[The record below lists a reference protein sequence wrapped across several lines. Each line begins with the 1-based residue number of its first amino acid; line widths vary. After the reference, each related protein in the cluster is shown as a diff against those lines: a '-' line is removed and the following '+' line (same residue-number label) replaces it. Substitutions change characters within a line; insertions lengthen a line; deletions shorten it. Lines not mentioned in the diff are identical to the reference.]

1 MHVLGTAGHVDHG
14 KSTLVH
20 RLTGID
26 PDRLPEERER
36 QMTIDLGFAW
46 MTLPGGEEV
55 GIVDVPGHRDFIEN
69 MLAGVGG
76 FEAALLVV
84 AADEGVRPQTR
95 EHVAILDLMEIPSLL
110 VALTKIDLAQD
121 REWLDLVQEEVLG
134 FLQGTRFGGAAVY
147 PVSAATGAGM
157 DELRGG
163 IGALLAALPP
173 RPDVGRP
180 RLPIDRVFT
189 MAGFGTVV
197 TGTLID
203 GKLEAGQEVE
213 ILPNR
218 RTARVRGLQTHRR
231 KIDSAVPGSRV
242 AANLAG
248 VEVRDLERG
257 DVLTLPGTFEPT
269 ARIDVRV
276 RVLPGEGAGLAQ
288 RQEVKLF
295 AGTAQTLARA
305 RILGSER
312 IRPGETGWVQFDLA
326 RPLALAR
333 GDAIVLRQPSP
344 GQTLAGGRIAEPRPA
359 RSYRRKDREVIAAL
373 ERKLSRDPEDVFT
386 EALRKLEIAPLEQAA
401 ETSGLEPAAALAAA
415 NQLLAQGRLES
426 LEPPG
431 LALHPRSRLALT
443 ELWRRWVERIEAE
456 LRRHH
461 AAYPLRRGMSREELK
476 SRLRIDGRLLAIV
489 LEALSTRRE
498 VVDGSVWVAL
508 RGHAPTLN
516 AADQSRLEAW
526 EARMKPAPY
535 SPPSWKEAIQELG
548 EELAAYYLDSGRGVQ
563 VSADVVFEASAYR
576 AIVKI
581 VLEEIAAKGGM
592 TVADL
597 RDRLGASRKYA
608 LSLLEHLDQAGIT
621 RREGDI
627 RRLGPAAPPSA

>member
-20 RLTGID
+20 RLTGIH
-26 PDRLPEERER
+26 PDRLREERER

-95 EHVAILDLMEIPSLL
+95 EHVAILDLMEIPRLL
-110 VALTKIDLAQD
+110 VALTKIDLVQD
-121 REWLDLVQEEVLG
+121 PEWLDLAEEEVSG
-134 FLQGTRFGGAAVY
+134 FLAGTRFRGASVY
-147 PVSAATGAGM
+147 PVSAASGAGT
-157 DELRGG
+157 DELREG
-163 IGALLAALPP
+163 IAALLAGLPP
-173 RPDVGRP
+173 RPDLGRP

-189 MAGFGTVV
+189 MSGFGTVV

-203 GKLEAGQEVE
+203 GKLESGQAVE
-213 ILPNR
+213 ILPSR

-276 RVLPGEGAGLAQ
+276 RALPGEGEGLLH

-305 RILGSER
+305 RVLGGER

-326 RPLALAR
+326 RPLAVAR
-333 GDAIVLRQPSP
+333 GDAIVVRQPSP

-359 RSYRRKDREVIAAL
+359 RRYRRKDREVIEAL
-373 ERKLSRDPEDVFT
+373 ERKLSRDPEDLFM
-386 EALRKLEIAPLEQAA
+386 EALRRLEIAPLEQAA
-401 ETSGLEPAAALAAA
+401 EVSGLEPAVALAAA
-415 NQLLAQGRLES
+415 GRLHAQGRLES

-431 LALHPRSRLALT
+431 SPLHPRSPLALT
-443 ELWRRWVERIEAE
+443 EVWRRWVERIEAE

-461 AAYPLRRGMSREELK
+461 EAYPLRRGMSREELK
-476 SRLRIDGRLLAIV
+476 SRLKFDARLLGPL
-489 LEALSTRRE
+489 LEALSSRGE
-498 VVDGSVWVAL
+498 IVDGSAWIAWH
-508 RGHAPTLN
+508 GHVPTLDD
-516 AADQSRLEAW
+516 ADRSRLEAW
-526 EARMKPAPY
+526 AARMRAAPY
-535 SPPSWKEAIQELG
+535 SPPSWKEGIQELG
-548 EELAAYYLDSGRGVQ
+548 EELAAHYLESGQGTQ
-563 VSADVVFEASAYR
+563 VSADVVFEAPAYQ

-581 VLEEIAAKGGM
+581 VLDAITATGGI
-592 TVADL
+592 TVGDL

-608 LSLLEHLDQAGIT
+608 LAFLEHLDRMGIT

-627 RRLGPAAPPSA
+627 RRLGASAPPSA